1 MVIPMSDPISRATS
15 DLAHKEQEIS
25 RLQNEAEKLRVFIEM
40 YRSYADEPE
49 SNGSSHAAPRSKK
62 DTIAAAAITIIKRNT
77 APVPLGSLFKEIQA
91 SGVEVGTSEPK
102 QYLSTT
108 LNRDSRFK
116 SIKGEGWVLAD

>member
-1 MVIPMSDPISRATS
+1 MVIPMSDPIPRAMA

-40 YRSYADEPE
+40 YRSYADAPA
-49 SNGSSHAAPRSKK
+49 SNGSDDGSPRSKK
-62 DTIAAAAITIIKRNT
+62 DMIGDAAIGVIKRHKT
-77 APVPLGSLFKEIQA
+77 PVPLGVLYTEIEA
-91 SGVEVGTSEPK
+91 DGVEVGTSAPK

-108 LNRDSRFK
+108 LNRDSRFR